1 MNRPLEILSDHEV
14 AVSKRDLER
23 VVNCAEVCL
32 EFIEYMARMN
42 PEIANLLIRKAEDF
56 GTAKAAIR
64 RVRNTLIRSTPEGI

>member
-32 EFIEYMARMN
+32 ELLEGMARMN
-42 PEIANLLIRKAEDF
+42 PKIANMLVRKAEGF
-56 GTAKAAIR
+56 GAAKSAIR